1 MAMNICKLAS
11 KTSSANGLP
20 LFLAYMNKDE
30 RKETE
35 SEVE

>member
-1 MAMNICKLAS
+1 MATDICKLAGE
-11 KTSSANGLP
+11 TSSANGLP

-35 SEVE
+35 K